1 MSKLWILQD
10 WYLEVDD
17 QGYYRGR
24 LGEGVLGSV
33 VLLQGNP
40 DENPV
45 AWKLPR
51 LLADTLE
58 ENFYIETLLA
68 QELKVVNDIRN
79 KPGLPSHTLLR
90 ARDERRHGAFKGG
103 RELGGRTREGAQQQ
117 GSYLLMQFKK
127 AQPPRLCLVS
137 FNDGQLEVTPE
148 GVRQELIALN
158 TPEVW
163 NKLLRDSAH
172 FQIASFCALSQFDQI
187 RSLENH
193 NVIVETLETAIGER
207 QPLEAWYAAV
217 SAVQWDWATKSL
229 QQAIGEGDLRNWSF
243 EEHLILA
250 KRILDGVAALHDR
263 GYLHADLRPANVF
276 SVGSSFE
283 PVSYYVGDYGSFS
296 DSDGD
301 SAPADGKT
309 LIGPDVGR
317 GRSSPFY
324 ASERRAG
331 IERESADTAIV
342 IYEPEPDRYKIWLG
356 WKSQVLDNSG
366 RLLDAARVE
375 LLNTVPKPQG
385 LQTSVASLD
394 YLRPNDRIR
403 IRDHVYRVQGIG
415 TAGHSKDSPLA
426 GGLYC
431 LCDSSRATVIHDR
444 LTVRDSKK
452 PDASVHLKPEILTLS
467 GFTELRQWSAATD
480 LFSFGAMFVY
490 TLYSSGRQKGFL
502 PKTNMDDPSQLLSS
516 VTGAQALVVIDA
528 EFRQMMSVLESA
540 PYLRV
545 LWQDLDYVWTVITN
559 ERARVRQTSDSRK
572 KAEIYSELFERLT
585 KQDAAEGQNGQSK
598 GRKLP
603 SVASNITQSVPN
615 IKVILQC
622 FGWNMVQFLLFM
634 HFILRCIHRK
644 THLDGVFPTGPFCE
658 DRVEKAR
665 KNGAAT
671 AAVKALAEVG
681 ELLLDPYLNDEAV
694 QRTDLPDY
702 DVRSEFGVKI
712 ENTDLKSK
720 ISDAAKKLKKMEN
733 TLQEVRNLSITSA
746 TGLSQI
752 KTLRKG
758 LVPDTWTSDRAN
770 RENLFKAIDNA
781 SPFTFDGSAL
791 KEMSALI
798 EELHKSVTDMK

>member
-1 MSKLWILQD
+1 LNKLWILQD

-90 ARDERRHGAFKGG
+90 ARDERRFGAFKGG
-103 RELGGRTREGAQQQ
+103 RELGGRTGEYERQQ
-117 GSYLLMQFKK
+117 GSYLLVQFKK

-137 FNDGQLEVTPE
+137 FRDGQLEVTPP
-148 GVRQELIALN
+148 GVKQELIALN

-163 NKLLRDSAH
+163 NKLLHDSAN
-172 FQIASFCALSQFDQI
+172 FQIASFCALSHFKQI
-187 RSLENH
+187 RSLEDH
-193 NVIVETLETAIGER
+193 SVIVETLETAIGER

-217 SAVQWDWATKSL
+217 SSIQWDWATKSL
-229 QQAIGEGDLRNWSF
+229 QQAIGEGDLSHWSF
-243 EEHLILA
+243 DDHLALA

-276 SVGSSFE
+276 SVGSSME

-296 DSDGD
+296 DGD
-301 SAPADGKT
+301 ADAVSAPGKT

-342 IYEPEPDRYKIWLG
+342 IYEPEADRYKIWLG
-356 WKSQVLDNSG
+356 WKSQVLDESG
-366 RLLDAARVE
+366 KLLELARQE
-375 LLNTVPKPQG
+375 LINTVPKAQG
-385 LQTSVASLD
+385 IQTSVAALD
-394 YLRPNDRIR
+394 YLRPNDRLR
-403 IRDHVYRVQGIG
+403 IRDHVYKVQGIG

-426 GGLYC
+426 GGLFC

-444 LTVRDSKK
+444 LTVRDDKK
-452 PDASVHLKPEILTLS
+452 PDPATHLKPEIMTLS

-480 LFSFGAMFVY
+480 LFSFGALFIY

-502 PKTNMDDPSQLLSS
+502 PKTNTDDPAQILSA

-545 LWQDLDYVWTVITN
+545 LWQDLDYVWTVIIA
-559 ERARVRQTSDSRK
+559 ERARVKQTNDSKK
-572 KAEIYSELFERLT
+572 KAEIYSELFARLT
-585 KQDAAEGQNGQSK
+585 RQDPSEAQSGK

-644 THLDGVFPTGPFCE
+644 THLDGVFPSGPFCE

-681 ELLLDPYLNDEAV
+681 ELLLDPYLSDEAV

-712 ENTDLKSK
+712 ENTDLKLK
-720 ISDAAKKLKKMEN
+720 ISDAAKKLRRMEN
-733 TLQEVRNLSITSA
+733 TLQEVRNASISSA

-752 KTLRKG
+752 KNLRRG
-758 LVPDTWTSDRAN
+758 LLPETWTADRAI

-781 SPFTFDGSAL
+781 SPFTFDGSAM
-791 KEMSALI
+791 KEMSSLI

>member
-1 MSKLWILQD
+1 MHKLWVLQD
-10 WYLEVDD
+10 WYIEVDD

-33 VLLQGNP
+33 VLLQGNA

-90 ARDERRHGAFKGG
+90 ARDERRFGAFKGG
-103 RELGGRTREGAQQQ
+103 RELSGQRENGAQQQ
-117 GSYLLMQFKK
+117 GSFLLVQFKK

-137 FNDGQLEVTPE
+137 FRNGQLEVTPE
-148 GVRQELIALN
+148 GVRQELISLN

-163 NKLLRDSAH
+163 NKLLLDSAN
-172 FQIASFCALSQFDQI
+172 FQVASFCALSQFDQI

-217 SAVQWDWATKSL
+217 SSIQWDWATKSL
-229 QQAIGEGDLRNWSF
+229 QQAIGEGDLRDWGF
-243 EEHLILA
+243 DEHLTLA

-276 SVGSSFE
+276 SVGSSIE

-296 DSDGD
+296 ESDLD
-301 SAPADGKT
+301 TEASGKT

-324 ASERRAG
+324 SSERRAG

-342 IYEPEPDRYKIWLG
+342 IYEPQPDRYKIWLG
-356 WKSQVLDNSG
+356 WKSQVLDTSG
-366 RLLDAARVE
+366 KLLEAAHQE
-375 LLNTVPKPQG
+375 LLNTVPKQQG
-385 LQTSVASLD
+385 IQTSVASLD
-394 YLRPNDRIR
+394 YLRPNDRLR
-403 IRDHVYRVQGIG
+403 IRDHVYKVQGIG

-431 LCDSSRATVIHDR
+431 LCDASRATVIHDR
-444 LTVRDSKK
+444 LTVRDDKK
-452 PDASVHLKPEILTLS
+452 PDAALHLKPEILTLS

-480 LFSFGAMFVY
+480 LFSFGALFVY

-502 PKTNMDDPSQLLSS
+502 PKTNIDDPSQILNS

-545 LWQDLDYVWTVITN
+545 LWQDLDYVWTVITT
-559 ERARVRQTSDSRK
+559 ERARVKQTNDSKK
-572 KAEIYSELFERLT
+572 KAEIYSELFARLT
-585 KQDAAEGQNGQSK
+585 KQDPNEGQNGQGK

-644 THLDGVFPTGPFCE
+644 THLEGVFPTGPFCE
-658 DRVEKAR
+658 DRIEKAR

-671 AAVKALAEVG
+671 SAVKALAEVG
-681 ELLLDPYLNDEAV
+681 ELLLDPYLSDEAV
-694 QRTDLPDY
+694 QRIDLPDY

-712 ENTDLKSK
+712 ENTDLKMK
-720 ISDAAKKLKKMEN
+720 ISDAAKKLRRMEN

-746 TGLSQI
+746 TNLSQI
-752 KTLRKG
+752 KNLRRG
-758 LVPDTWTSDRAN
+758 LLPQTWTADRSI
-770 RENLFKAIDNA
+770 REDLFKAIDSA

-798 EELHKSVTDMK
+798 EELHKSVTDAK